1 MKNPYSFL
9 YVISIIIYLQK
20 NYLVIISIRTLAV
33 QEAAAYLGQP
43 LLAEAGPGLGHVEGS
58 LPVVHVLGS
67 RGSLQN
73 KPRKEVKALLSH
85 VNRISRP
92 ELLSMLLQRA
102 PWAQDFAPSEA
113 MPEGKVLQ
121 ISAAGQNCSLGGIA
135 VIGVTEVGAV
145 LLIRTAPVV
154 EVARQAGER

>member
-1 MKNPYSFL
+1 M
-9 YVISIIIYLQK
+9 
-20 NYLVIISIRTLAV
+20 
-33 QEAAAYLGQP
+33 QEAAAYLEQP

-73 KPRKEVKALLSH
+73 KPRKEIESLLSH

-92 ELLSMLLQRA
+92 ELLSMLLQCA

-121 ISAAGQNCSLGGIA
+121 ISA
-135 VIGVTEVGAV
+135 
-145 LLIRTAPVV
+145 
-154 EVARQAGER
+154 VARIAASVESR

>member
-58 LPVVHVLGS
+58 LPVVHVQGS

-73 KPRKEVKALLSH
+73 KPCKEVKSLLSH

-113 MPEGKVLQ
+113 MPEGKVL
-121 ISAAGQNCSLGGIA
+121 
-135 VIGVTEVGAV
+135 
-145 LLIRTAPVV
+145 
-154 EVARQAGER
+154 

>member
-43 LLAEAGPGLGHVEGS
+43 LLAEAGHVEGS
-58 LPVVHVLGS
+58 LPVIHVLGS

-73 KPRKEVKALLSH
+73 KPRKEVESLLSY
-85 VNRISRP
+85 VNRIGRP

-102 PWAQDFAPSEA
+102 PRAQDFAPSEA

-121 ISAAGQNCSLGGIA
+121 ISAAGQNGSLGGIA